1 MHLKTARS
9 EQIMDNNLITTTI
22 ISNVGK
28 TAMNN
33 LTNNNL
39 NIINSYK
46 IWHYLFI
53 FKQMQV
59 KSELCHTGQR
69 FLKIREV
76 TKNIV
81 GDTQKNLG

>member
-9 EQIMDNNLITTTI
+9 VQIMDNNLITTTI
-22 ISNVGK
+22 ISNIGK

-33 LTNNNL
+33 LTNKNI

-53 FKQMQV
+53 LQMQV

-76 TKNIV
+76 TKIFLV
-81 GDTQKNLG
+81 THRKI